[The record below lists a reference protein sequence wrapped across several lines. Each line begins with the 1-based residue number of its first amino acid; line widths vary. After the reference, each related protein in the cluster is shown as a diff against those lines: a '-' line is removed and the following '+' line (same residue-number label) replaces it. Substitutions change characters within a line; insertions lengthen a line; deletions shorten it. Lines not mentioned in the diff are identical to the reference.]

1 MCQKNTISK
10 LSKRFALRIIKLYKF
25 LLEEKHEYIMSKQVY
40 RSGTSIGANI
50 AESRN
55 AQSRADFI
63 NKLSI
68 ALKEADET
76 KYWLELLHESE
87 TISDKQFDSIIN
99 DLKIIIGTLI
109 RIIKKNERR
118 QSKMILVFFHL
129 FTFSPFHL

>member
-10 LSKRFALRIIKLYKF
+10 LSKTFALRIIKLYKF

-76 KYWLELLHESE
+76 MYWLELLHESD
-87 TISDKQFDSIIN
+87 TIDEKQFESLAN
-99 DLKIIIGTLI
+99 DLNIIIGTLI
-109 RIIKKNERR
+109 NIIKKLKEG
-118 QSKMILVFFHL
+118 LC
-129 FTFSPFHL
+129 